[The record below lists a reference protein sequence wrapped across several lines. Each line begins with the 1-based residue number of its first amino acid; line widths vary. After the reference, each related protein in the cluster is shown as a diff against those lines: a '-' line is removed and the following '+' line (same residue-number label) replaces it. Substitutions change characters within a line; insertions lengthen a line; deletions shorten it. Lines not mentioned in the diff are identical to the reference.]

1 MLFYGIITL
10 NANEEK
16 QAEGIPVLIRWKVQE
31 FSKAEFKKH
40 ATELQKKAEEA
51 EREGN
56 SILGI
61 PYPELVDKILRDYK
75 EGDTI
80 IKYDNG
86 GWKRMTGRRGYALIR
101 ENTVKYSKLIMMN

>member
-51 EREGN
+51 ERE
-56 SILGI
+56 
-61 PYPELVDKILRDYK
+61 
-75 EGDTI
+75 
-80 IKYDNG
+80 
-86 GWKRMTGRRGYALIR
+86 RG
-101 ENTVKYSKLIMMN
+101 